1 MHLGPSS
8 IRHRYRQHLA
18 TRSRGQALLEFAL
31 ILPVFMLLFAG
42 ALDMGRLYASQIAIA
57 NAAREGALEAAQ
69 NPTSFEANQPCNGIT
84 NRVMCRA
91 VGEASGSFVTI
102 SPSNVSLTCTPSCDD
117 QIGYTATVRVQAP
130 FTLITPIL
138 APILG
143 GQTITLSS
151 SQVAA
156 MMTAPNLGPSPSPS
170 PSPTP
175 DPSATPSPT
184 PSPSPTPPV
193 TPAPTPTPSGA
204 PTPSPT
210 PACFTLPTAQFHLVP
225 NSGKKKRDF
234 FTVTDQSTY
243 SPAACP
249 ITTWSWSWG
258 DSGAG
263 STSNLQ
269 APPDHQYQTQGTY
282 IISLVVTNNAGT
294 SAPYSRPVT
303 VTP

>member
-1 MHLGPSS
+1 MLAGPRSLWP
-8 IRHRYRQHLA
+8 RYRRHA
-18 TRSRGQALLEFAL
+18 ASRSRGQALLEFAL

-42 ALDMGRLYASQIAIA
+42 ALDLGRLYASQIAVA

-91 VGEASGSFVTI
+91 LGEATGSFVTI
-102 SPSNVSLTCTPSCDD
+102 TPGNVSLTCNPACDD
-117 QIGYTATVRVQAP
+117 QIGYTATVRVEAP
-130 FTLITPIL
+130 FTLLTPIL
-138 APILG
+138 SPIIG
-143 GQTITLSS
+143 GQTITLGS

-156 MMTAPNLGPSPSPS
+156 MMTAPDAGPTPSPS

-175 DPSATPSPT
+175 DPSATATPIPT
-184 PSPSPTPPV
+184 PSPTPPV
-193 TPAPTPTPSGA
+193 TPAPTPSPSGA

-210 PACFTLPTAQFHLVP
+210 PACTVLPTAQFSLHP
-225 NSGKKKRDF
+225 NSGKKKRDL
-234 FTVTDQSTY
+234 FTVTDQSTF
-243 SPAACP
+243 SEPACP

-258 DSGAG
+258 DAGAG

-269 APPDHQYQTQGTY
+269 FPPDHEYQAQGQY
-282 IISLVVTNNAGT
+282 IISLVVTNGAGT
-294 SAPYSRPVT
+294 SAPFTRTVT

>member
-1 MHLGPSS
+1 M
-8 IRHRYRQHLA
+8 

-42 ALDMGRLYASQIAIA
+42 ALDLGRLYASQIAIA

-91 VGEASGSFVTI
+91 LGEATGSFVTI
-102 SPSNVSLTCTPSCDD
+102 SPSNVSLTCTPACDD
-117 QIGYTATVRVQAP
+117 QIGYTATVSVQAP

-143 GQTITLSS
+143 GQTDHPLL
-151 SQVAA
+151 V
-156 MMTAPNLGPSPSPS
+156 PGGGHDDGPIFRPHANARPDSLA
-170 PSPTP
+170 P
-175 DPSATPSPT
+175 DPSPSPT
-184 PSPSPTPPV
+184 PSPSPRRHRARPDRRPDSDTGSTV
-193 TPAPTPTPSGA
+193 
-204 PTPSPT
+204 TPSPT
-210 PACFTLPTAQFHLVP
+210 PACFTLPTAQFTVFP
-225 NSGKKKRDF
+225 NSGKKKKDS
-234 FTVTDQSTY
+234 FTVTDQST
-243 SPAACP
+243 PGEALCP

-269 APPDHQYQTQGTY
+269 APPDHVYQSQGTY
-282 IISLVVTNNAGT
+282 TISLVVSSAAGT
-294 SAPYSRPVT
+294 SAPYTRTVT